1 MNFTK
6 TQREIYA
13 MLIENTGKH
22 MLDSGSAYGRHW
34 QRNQSKTIED
44 FYNEPEQKI
53 TYDSRYKGFERIVSV
68 FHYLSELDIDELCEK
83 FNDINRDAD
92 NWEGNFYGVS
102 KEAQEY
108 LDSLCHDY
116 GHEIYYDIY
125 GKDWSTFNTYNGDSD
140 LSQTLQGSWIKIDDE
155 QYLILQI
162 HGGCD
167 VRGGYTNARLF
178 KIDNLDGVIHQY
190 LRDYVDSDELIYE
203 LEYVDV
209 YDENGDIIAEDK
221 VKELVESE

>member
-1 MNFTK
+1 MNFTQ

-22 MLDSGSAYGRHW
+22 MGDSGSAYGRHW

-44 FYNEPEQKI
+44 FFNEPEQKI

-68 FHYLSELDIDELCEK
+68 FHYLSELDIDEICEK

-92 NWEGNFYGVS
+92 NWEGDFYGVS

-108 LDSLCHDY
+108 LVSLYYEYDYEIDSNP
-116 GHEIYYDIY
+116 Y
-125 GKDWSTFNTYNGDSD
+125 GKDSSTFNTYNIDCD
-140 LSQTLQGSWIKIDDE
+140 LSQTLQGSWITINE
-155 QYLILQI
+155 EMYLMLQI

-178 KIDNLDGVIHQY
+178 KIDNLDGMIHEY
-190 LRDYVDSDELIYE
+190 LREYVDSDDLIYE

-221 VKELVESE
+221 VKELIEGK

>member
-1 MNFTK
+1 
-6 TQREIYA
+6 

-22 MLDSGSAYGRHW
+22 MGDSGSAYGRHW

-44 FYNEPEQKI
+44 FFNEPEQKI

-68 FHYLSELDIDELCEK
+68 FHYLSELDIDEICEK

-92 NWEGNFYGVS
+92 NWEGDFYGVS

-108 LDSLCHDY
+108 LVSLYYEYDYEIDSNP
-116 GHEIYYDIY
+116 Y
-125 GKDWSTFNTYNGDSD
+125 GKDSSTFNTYNIDCD
-140 LSQTLQGSWIKIDDE
+140 LSQTLQGSWITINE
-155 QYLILQI
+155 EMYLMLQI

-178 KIDNLDGVIHQY
+178 KIDNLDGMIHQY
-190 LRDYVDSDELIYE
+190 LRDYIDSDELLYE
-203 LEYVDV
+203 IEYLDV

-221 VKELVESE
+221 VKELIEGK